1 MQLLNGK
8 VESFNDQGWKQKFLL
23 QLEYDVQK
31 KLTQNLDQNYVK
43 TSEFHKQISQLNQPK
58 PVGRLVTQADFQ
70 LELTT
75 LKN

>member
-8 VESFNDQGWKQKFLL
+8 VESCRGLNEEYIL

-43 TSEFHKQISQLNQPK
+43 TSELHK
-58 PVGRLVTQADFQ
+58 
-70 LELTT
+70 
-75 LKN
+75 